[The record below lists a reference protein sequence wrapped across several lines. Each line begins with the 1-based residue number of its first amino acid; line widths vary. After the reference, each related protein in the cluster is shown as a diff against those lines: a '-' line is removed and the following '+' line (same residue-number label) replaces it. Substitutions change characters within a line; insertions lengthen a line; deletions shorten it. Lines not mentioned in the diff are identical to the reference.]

1 MKSRLIIECEDGVR
15 RDKNKKRVWYKKIE
29 SKKEYIFKEEK
40 KQVLCSAET
49 RAADVLEIEKE
60 EK

>member
-1 MKSRLIIECEDGVR
+1 MNVKMALGEIKIRKEYDIKKLNPR
-15 RDKNKKRVWYKKIE
+15 KNPY
-29 SKKEYIFKEEK
+29 SKKK

>member
-1 MKSRLIIECEDGVR
+1 MALGEIEIRKEYDI
-15 RDKNKKRVWYKKIE
+15 KKIE
-29 SKKEYIFKEEK
+29 SKKESIFKEEK